1 MTGDITVKTIC
12 HWLVQRNPSGSVVD
26 LLGKVW
32 AICNSAITTSGTEQG
47 TDGTY
52 KYTDVCEEILASNNV
67 SESCMCGHPIALK
80 EVRFGRCQL
89 GHVWPRCCVTF
100 KLLDGTN
107 ARVCENC
114 NAHALNRHPINS
126 PYEDWTKHLL
136 DVTSSCT
143 YCGAWFEEV

>member
-1 MTGDITVKTIC
+1 MTGDITIKSLC
-12 HWLVQRNPSGSVVD
+12 HWLAERDPSTVIVD

-32 AICNSAITTSGTEQG
+32 ALCSPELTTNSDDQGLGGTPMN
-47 TDGTY
+47 
-52 KYTDVCEEILASNNV
+52 TDVCQEILMNNV
-67 SESCMCGHPIALK
+67 TENCMCGHPIALK
-80 EVRFGRCQL
+80 EVRFGRCEI

-126 PYEDWTKHLL
+126 PYEDWTKLLL

>member
-1 MTGDITVKTIC
+1 M
-12 HWLVQRNPSGSVVD
+12 N
-26 LLGKVW
+26 
-32 AICNSAITTSGTEQG
+32 
-47 TDGTY
+47 
-52 KYTDVCEEILASNNV
+52 TDVCQEILRNNV
-67 SESCMCGHPIALK
+67 TENCMCGHPIALK
-80 EVRFGRCQL
+80 EVRFGRCEI

-126 PYEDWTKHLL
+126 PYEDWTKLLL

>member
-1 MTGDITVKTIC
+1 MY
-12 HWLVQRNPSGSVVD
+12 
-26 LLGKVW
+26 
-32 AICNSAITTSGTEQG
+32 A
-47 TDGTY
+47 
-52 KYTDVCEEILASNNV
+52 DVCQEILASNVFEN
-67 SESCMCGHPIALK
+67 CMCGHPIRLT
-80 EVRFGRCQL
+80 EVKFGRCQI

-114 NAHALNRHPINS
+114 NAHALNIHPINS